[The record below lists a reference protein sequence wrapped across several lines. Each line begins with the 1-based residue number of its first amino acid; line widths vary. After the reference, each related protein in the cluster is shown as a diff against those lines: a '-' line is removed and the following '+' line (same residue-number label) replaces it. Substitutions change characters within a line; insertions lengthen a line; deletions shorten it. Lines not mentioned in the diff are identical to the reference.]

1 MSQPSAFSDRH
12 QAGQAL
18 ANVLRD
24 LQLHDPV
31 VLALPRGGVPVGH
44 PIARALGAP
53 LDVLLVRK
61 IGAPGQEEL
70 ALGAVVDGVEPQ
82 WLVDEDMLRLF
93 DPAPGWFAQQVTEQ
107 LREIERRRALYCGPR
122 QPLVLEN
129 REVILVDDG
138 LATGSTARV
147 ALQGLRKQRPR
158 RVTLAVP
165 VGPRETVEKLRP
177 LVDELI
183 CLLTPEPFRAVGDH
197 YLDFRQVSDLEVMEL
212 LSPGARI

>member
-1 MSQPSAFSDRH
+1 MGQSAEFSDRH
-12 QAGQAL
+12 QAGLAL
-18 ANVLRD
+18 AGGLRE
-24 LQLHDPV
+24 LQLHEPV

-44 PIARALGAP
+44 PIARELGAP
-53 LDVLLVRK
+53 LDILLVRK
-61 IGAPGQEEL
+61 IGAPGQPEF
-70 ALGAVVDGVEPQ
+70 ALGAVVDSAEPQ

-107 LREIERRRALYCGPR
+107 LREIERRRSLYCGPR
-122 QPLVLEN
+122 LPVPLEN

-147 ALQGLRKQRPR
+147 ALQGLRKLRPR
-158 RVTLAVP
+158 RVILAVP
-165 VGPRETVEKLRP
+165 VGPSEAVEKLRP

-183 CLLTPEPFRAVGDH
+183 CLVTPEPFRAVGDH

>member
-24 LQLHDPV
+24 LQLQDPV